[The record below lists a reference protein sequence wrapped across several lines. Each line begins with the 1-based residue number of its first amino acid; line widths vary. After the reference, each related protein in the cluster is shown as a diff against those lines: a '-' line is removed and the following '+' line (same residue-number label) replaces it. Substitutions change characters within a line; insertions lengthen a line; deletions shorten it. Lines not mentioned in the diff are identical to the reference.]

1 MFQTRFKTHAQQP
14 TTITANNGVLEF
26 RTPFD
31 EALVAA
37 LKLAVP
43 GTARKWDKASKAW
56 HVDPQYGATLV
67 MLAQMYLGETVTL
80 PAVTSAPRI
89 ETTVLD
95 VRYIGACKPRGSER
109 AAFGWHGGGWNV
121 VLPEAVLRDWFGLDT
136 KSYNGAT
143 LYETLGIKQQTA
155 QAEIKCAYYK
165 MAKLYHPDV
174 NQEPD
179 AAEQFKKIQQAH
191 DVLNDAIKRAKYDA
205 GLMLQASQQIA
216 DDRAF
221 IADSEWRA
229 PYRCGMLTAEAKNML
244 GRWNVEKILAWDDIK
259 NEKGETLSVS
269 WGVGAD
275 TFTETWVLL

>member
-1 MFQTRFKTHAQQP
+1 M
-14 TTITANNGVLEF
+14 LEF

-56 HVDPQYGATLV
+56 QIDPQYGATLV
-67 MLAQMYLGETVTL
+67 MLAQMYLGETVAL
-80 PAVTSAPRI
+80 PAATSAPRI
-89 ETTVLD
+89 ETAVLD
-95 VRYIGACKPRGSER
+95 VRYIVACKSRGSER
-109 AAFGWHGGGWNV
+109 AAFGWHNGGWNV
-121 VLPEAVLRDWFGLDT
+121 VLPEAALRDWFGLDT

-155 QAEIKCAYYK
+155 QADVKRAYYK

-179 AAEQFKKIQQAH
+179 AAEQFKKIQHAY

-205 GLMLQASQQIA
+205 GLLLQASQGN
-216 DDRAF
+216 DDMQNNGG
-221 IADSEWRA
+221 EWRA